1 MNIHKV
7 YLFFILALLI
17 LPSCTK
23 TPGEGG
29 RASITGNV
37 EIIRRAQLNNPD
49 SNIDTIPATDA
60 EVFIVYG
67 ENISPDDRVFTNP
80 DGDYAFNWLRT
91 GDYTL
96 FVYSEDTSAVVNP
109 LPQIAIST
117 IVTIEDRTEVVDA
130 GTITVYDD
138 L

>member
-1 MNIHKV
+1 MNIHKA
-7 YLFFILALLI
+7 YLFFISALLI

-80 DGDYAFNWLRT
+80 DGDYAFNWLRK

-96 FVYSEDTSAVVNP
+96 FVYSEDTSAVANP

>member
-7 YLFFILALLI
+7 YLLFISALMI

-29 RASITGNV
+29 RASITGDV
-37 EIIRRAQLNNPD
+37 ETIRRAQLNNPD
-49 SNIDTIPATDA
+49 SNVDTIPATDV

-80 DGDYAFNWLRT
+80 DGEYSFNWLRT

-96 FVYSEDTSAVVNP
+96 FVYSEDTSAVAYP
-109 LPQIAIST
+109 LPKVAIST
-117 IVTIEDRTEVVDA
+117 SVTIEDRTEVVDA
-130 GTITVYDD
+130 GTITIYDD

>member
-7 YLFFILALLI
+7 YLFFISALMI

-29 RASITGNV
+29 RASITGSV

-49 SNIDTIPATDA
+49 SNVDTIPATDE
-60 EVFIVYG
+60 EVFIIYG
-67 ENISPDDRVFTNP
+67 QNTSPDDRVFTNA
-80 DGDYAFNWLRT
+80 DGEYSFNWLRT
-91 GDYTL
+91 GDYTIY
-96 FVYSEDTSAVVNP
+96 VYSEDTAAVANP
-109 LPQIAIST
+109 LPRIAIST
-117 IVTIEDRTEVVDA
+117 SVSIEDRKEIVEVE
-130 GTITVYDD
+130 TITIYDE

>member
-7 YLFFILALLI
+7 SLLFISFLLI

-29 RASITGNV
+29 RASITGN
-37 EIIRRAQLNNPD
+37 IKTIRRVQLNDPNSDP
-49 SNIDTIPATDA
+49 DTIPSSDA

-67 ENISPDDRVFTNP
+67 EHTSPDDRVFTNP
-80 DGDYAFNWLRT
+80 DGGYAFNWLRE

-96 FVYSEDTSAVVNP
+96 YVYSEDTADVAYP
-109 LPQIAIST
+109 LPKIAISKS
-117 IVTIEDRTEVVDA
+117 VTIDYRKEVVDA
-130 GTITVYDD
+130 GTITIYDEK
-138 L
+138 

>member
-7 YLFFILALLI
+7 YLFFISALLI

-29 RASITGNV
+29 RASIIGNV

-80 DGDYAFNWLRT
+80 DGDYAFNWLRK

-96 FVYSEDTSAVVNP
+96 FVYSEDTSAVANP

>member
-7 YLFFILALLI
+7 YLLFISVLMI

-37 EIIRRAQLNNPD
+37 ETIRRVQLNNPD
-49 SNIDTIPATDA
+49 SNVDTIPASDA

-67 ENISPDDRVFTNP
+67 ENTSPDDRVFTNP
-80 DGDYAFNWLRT
+80 DGDYSFNWLRT

-96 FVYSEDTSAVVNP
+96 YVYSEDTASVSNP
-109 LPQIAIST
+109 LPEIAISKS
-117 IVTIEDRTEVVDA
+117 VTIDGRKEVVEAD
-130 GTITVYDD
+130 TITIYDE

>member
-1 MNIHKV
+1 M
-7 YLFFILALLI
+7 I

-37 EIIRRAQLNNPD
+37 ETIRRVQLNNPD
-49 SNIDTIPATDA
+49 SNVDTIPASDA

-67 ENISPDDRVFTNP
+67 ENTSPDDRVFTNP
-80 DGDYAFNWLRT
+80 DGDYSFNWLRT

-96 FVYSEDTSAVVNP
+96 YVYSEDTASVSNP
-109 LPQIAIST
+109 LPEIAISKS
-117 IVTIEDRTEVVDA
+117 VTIDGRKEVVEAD
-130 GTITVYDD
+130 TITIYDE

>member
-7 YLFFILALLI
+7 YLFFISALLT

-29 RASITGNV
+29 RATITGNV

-91 GDYTL
+91 GEYTL
-96 FVYSEDTSAVVNP
+96 FVYSEDTSAVANP

-117 IVTIEDRTEVVDA
+117 IVTIDNRTEVVDA
-130 GTITVYDD
+130 GTIAVFDD

>member
-1 MNIHKV
+1 M
-7 YLFFILALLI
+7 
-17 LPSCTK
+17 
-23 TPGEGG
+23 
-29 RASITGNV
+29 ASITGNV

-49 SNIDTIPATDA
+49 SNTDTIPATDA

-80 DGDYAFNWLRT
+80 DGDYAFKWLRT

-96 FVYSEDTSAVVNP
+96 FVYSEDTSAVANP

-117 IVTIEDRTEVVDA
+117 TVTIEDRTEVVNA
-130 GTITVYDD
+130 GTIAVYDD

>member
-96 FVYSEDTSAVVNP
+96 FVYSEDTSAVANP

-117 IVTIEDRTEVVDA
+117 TVTIEDRTEVVDA
-130 GTITVYDD
+130 GTIAVYDD